1 MLDSLDVT
9 GDDIWCGGRLVGR
22 ILIPTSSERDEV
34 ECLIQQDAADHE
46 EELAALGKEHDAE
59 IASLEEDHKSELAS
73 LEDQLAAAENEAGD
87 LRETLAGIEA
97 NGVGETLARLTEA
110 LRVALAD
117 NDKLRDAA
125 REAVKPKNRRK
136 SNAR

>member
-9 GDDIWCGGRLVGR
+9 GDDIWYGVRLVGR
-22 ILIPTSSERDEV
+22 ILIPTSSERDVV
-34 ECLIQQDAADHE
+34 ECLIRQDAAADHE
-46 EELAALGKEHDAE
+46 EALAALDKEHDAE

-110 LRVALAD
+110 LRVALAN

-125 REAVKPKNRRK
+125 RKLQEKLHDAN
-136 SNAR
+136 